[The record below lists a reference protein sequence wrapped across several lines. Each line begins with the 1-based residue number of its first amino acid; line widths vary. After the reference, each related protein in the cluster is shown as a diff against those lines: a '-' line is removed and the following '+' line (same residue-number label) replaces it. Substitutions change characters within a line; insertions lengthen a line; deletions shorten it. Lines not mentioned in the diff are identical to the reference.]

1 MRISVDPN
9 DSGYVN
15 FVSPG
20 FEVYLNGRPLKNFV
34 TADEEQGA
42 VWVFDLSCPP
52 VGEPKLT
59 RYQGHVKIS
68 RDCRLAGARLASLE
82 RYPS

>member
-52 VGEPKLT
+52 VGEPKLI
-59 RYQGHVKIS
+59 RYQGRVKIS
-68 RDCRLAGARLASLE
+68 RIVDWPAPRLASLAS
-82 RYPS
+82 RTS